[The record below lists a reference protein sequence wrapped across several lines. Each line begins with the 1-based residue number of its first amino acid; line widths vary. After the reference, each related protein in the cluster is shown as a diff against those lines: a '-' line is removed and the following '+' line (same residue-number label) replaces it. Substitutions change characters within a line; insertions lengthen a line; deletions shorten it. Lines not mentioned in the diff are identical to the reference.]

1 MISYY
6 LCPGFVDK
14 CYPNKGTLFLKEDGG
29 ERRCVR

>member
-1 MISYY
+1 MIKIY

-14 CYPNKGTLFLKEDGG
+14 CYPDRGTLFLVEDEG